1 MWHICIW
8 PHFLTAA
15 DVNIHLPWGMKFS
28 REFNFADFRFFEF
41 RGSKFSRIWISD
53 ITTGTSCMI
62 FESYK
67 NGSHMV
73 VFVTLFATSFI
84 EIQQCL
90 YIQKKQIITE
100 FFFGGSLFQRDFI
113 FADRWKIREIT
124 VKLAKIGSH
133 EKFRPHDHGNQ
144 LGEDGTILRSHFAF
158 TNYILNDFDLL
169 A

>member
-1 MWHICIW
+1 
-8 PHFLTAA
+8 
-15 DVNIHLPWGMKFS
+15 MKFS

-84 EIQQCL
+84 EIQQCI
-90 YIQKKQIITE
+90 YIYIEEANYRGIFFWRE
-100 FFFGGSLFQRDFI
+100 FVSTGFHFCRSMKNPRNY
-113 FADRWKIREIT
+113 
-124 VKLAKIGSH
+124 VKLAKIGSN

-158 TNYILNDFDLL
+158 TNYILYDFDLL